1 MPAYQLN
8 NQIPQIA
15 ENAWIAPG
23 AHVIGNVTLKDQ
35 SSVWFNAVVRAD
47 NEPITIGFRSNIQ
60 EGAVLHV
67 DLDCPLMIGDDVTV
81 GHQAMLHG
89 CTIGDGSLIGIQATV
104 LNRAVIGKY
113 CLIGAG
119 ALVTEGKAIPDRSL
133 VVGSPGKIIRELTDD
148 EIAKM
153 IAGAANYVERSAQF
167 AIELTVIEPSTT
179 NRTKASN

>member
-8 NQIPQIA
+8 NQLPTIA
-15 ENAWIAPG
+15 DSAWIAPG
-23 AHVIGNVTLKDQ
+23 AHVIGNVTLKEQ
-35 SSVWFNAVVRAD
+35 SSVWFNAVIRAD
-47 NEPITIGFRSNIQ
+47 NEPIIVGLRSNVQ

-67 DLDCPLMIGDDVTV
+67 DVNCPLIIGDDVTI

-104 LNRAVIGKY
+104 LNRAVIGKF

-119 ALVTEGKAIPDRSL
+119 ALVTEGKVIPDRSL
-133 VVGSPGKIIRELTDD
+133 VVGSPAKILRELSDE

-153 IAGAANYVERSAQF
+153 IGGAAVYVGLSAKY
-167 AIELTVIEPSTT
+167 AIDLKVMP
-179 NRTKASN
+179 